1 MEKKSINARIKEL
14 RTSKRYKQSEFGELI
29 GLKQV
34 AVSNMEKD
42 GNTVTEQNIQM
53 ICQKFHVRR
62 AWLVDGEG
70 EMYDSPENSLFSSFA
85 KEFSL
90 SQAEQNAAR
99 FFLSLPAEERKQVLK
114 YVTALADAIKGSSQP
129 QMESQPQGKEAI
141 DAEVSAYREE
151 LEGAQGKQSPFAG
164 GEGTTKRA

>member
-1 MEKKSINARIKEL
+1 MDTTTINARIESL
-14 RTSKRYKQSEFGELI
+14 RKSLRLNQAAFGEKI
-29 GLKQV
+29 GLGGGAIGK
-34 AVSNMEKD
+34 MER
-42 GNTVTEQNIQM
+42 GGTVTDQNIKL
-53 ICQKFHVRR
+53 ICEKYCVRR